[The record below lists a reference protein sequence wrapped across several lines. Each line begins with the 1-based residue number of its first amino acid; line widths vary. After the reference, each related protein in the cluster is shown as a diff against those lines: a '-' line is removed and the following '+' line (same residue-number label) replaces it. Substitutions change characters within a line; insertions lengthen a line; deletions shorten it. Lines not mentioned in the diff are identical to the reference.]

1 MKYIIPGKLIITPRV
16 VNITTEV
23 TISLSGYCSS
33 ALAPSQIM
41 MRLPT
46 IKLFLDIINFIKLS
60 IRILKLLEKT
70 IGK

>member
-23 TISLSGYCSS
+23 TISLSGDCSS